1 MQLVA
6 GVFLRMLT
14 VWSTCTFNLPFFF
27 FFFSQVQI
35 MFPSWKCFL
44 EIYVQA
50 VSNSLKLH
58 DSWVTSNQLLIR
70 LINKDQANS

>member
-1 MQLVA
+1 M
-6 GVFLRMLT
+6 
-14 VWSTCTFNLPFFF
+14 
-27 FFFSQVQI
+27 
-35 MFPSWKCFL
+35 
-44 EIYVQA
+44 QA